1 MMSIKIF
8 LLLAFVASAIA
19 SPARVK
25 DDQCPLR
32 TLKDAVTCKDQHSE
46 CWSPGEGDVDCPNNG
61 LCCFDGCVNKCK
73 IPGDELEVFEKPPK
87 CRVEYEQ
94 KEEIVTMDNCVDVP
108 DVQSCVEYQKLKCR
122 QECQLFEEPDT
133 VETQEKCCKT
143 EQNLV
148 CEDAPCDENETYELE
163 RPVDQETCLNQEAF
177 CWKRPDQQC
186 FDIQVP
192 DCKLETRTECK
203 KVSVPK
209 KVPKIVK
216 KQKCQPKDVEKCKTV
231 KVPKRV
237 QTGTDQECTPETKN
251 QCKKEKKTVQKQV
264 CNTITNQKCELVKKP
279 IETQVP
285 DEKCTTKYREE
296 CENKIKQWC
305 PDTREGRLGIDC
317 QEMTYKE
324 CKKVPYEH
332 CQHFMRTEITYVEEN
347 VCKPVQ
353 ETKCEMKPFE
363 EEYEKCFPITIQ
375 NCVDKPVYETIFE
388 DRQECHTVQEQEC
401 FEFDETIYET
411 KMEEKEECYPVTEEK
426 CATKMEKQCKIIEK
440 EECLSPSHT
449 CNAKTFNEKQE
460 VKKNCQVKEKVCRYE
475 PKETCELKTTSKEIL
490 KPVKKCRDVCEPYT
504 TNECEPEKTRK
515 ECKKITKKMYF
526 KVPVEKCEKSEL

>member
-1 MMSIKIF
+1 MSIKIF
-8 LLLAFVASAIA
+8 LLLAFVAPAIA

-87 CRVEYEQ
+87 CRIEYEQ

-122 QECQLFEEPDT
+122 QECQLFEEPET

-231 KVPKRV
+231 KIPKRV

-251 QCKKEKKTVQKQV
+251 QCKK
-264 CNTITNQKCELVKKP
+264 
-279 IETQVP
+279 
-285 DEKCTTKYREE
+285 
-296 CENKIKQWC
+296 
-305 PDTREGRLGIDC
+305 
-317 QEMTYKE
+317 
-324 CKKVPYEH
+324 
-332 CQHFMRTEITYVEEN
+332 
-347 VCKPVQ
+347 
-353 ETKCEMKPFE
+353 
-363 EEYEKCFPITIQ
+363 
-375 NCVDKPVYETIFE
+375 
-388 DRQECHTVQEQEC
+388 
-401 FEFDETIYET
+401 
-411 KMEEKEECYPVTEEK
+411 
-426 CATKMEKQCKIIEK
+426 
-440 EECLSPSHT
+440 
-449 CNAKTFNEKQE
+449 
-460 VKKNCQVKEKVCRYE
+460 
-475 PKETCELKTTSKEIL
+475 
-490 KPVKKCRDVCEPYT
+490 
-504 TNECEPEKTRK
+504 RK
-515 ECKKITKKMYF
+515 ENCSEASLQHNY
-526 KVPVEKCEKSEL
+526 KSEM